1 MPGLRVWQR
10 ITAAAV
16 STALGTPELGEVFQV
31 LDWDAA
37 KPAGAPP
44 FGVVRTGAAGTWY
57 DATPG
62 NPYGTTCLGT
72 GYLTVY
78 LFAGGVGDESTTEVL
93 TDLVER
99 LLASRLKSMRTD
111 PLNTNGHVPPLG
123 VVSQPAPIEFGSTL
137 LWGCSMP
144 LEFPIHP

>member
-1 MPGLRVWQR
+1 MPGLRVWQQ
-10 ITAAAV
+10 ITALAV
-16 STALGTPELGEVFQV
+16 SAACSIPEEGYTFPVI
-31 LDWDAA
+31 DWDTTED
-37 KPAGAPP
+37 PQVVP
-44 FGVVRTGAAGTWY
+44 FGVVRTGSTGTWY
-57 DATPG
+57 DPTPG

-78 LFAGGVGDESTTEVL
+78 LFAGDPGLAATDVL
-93 TDLVER
+93 TNLVER
-99 LLASRLKSMRTD
+99 LLASRLRSMKTD